1 MAAIYSEGRD
11 GIRFA
16 GNATTTPVHGTGRR
30 MSILLAKQWLSY
42 LDLRESSRWRYRTP
56 FERSRAA
63 ICRGLQEHVSRLSQ
77 RAGN

>member
-30 MSILLAKQWLSY
+30 MSILLAKQ
-42 LDLRESSRWRYRTP
+42 
-56 FERSRAA
+56 
-63 ICRGLQEHVSRLSQ
+63 
-77 RAGN
+77 